1 MSLKL
6 FLAIAGVTYGAMFA
20 CSSPEEVEPPTPV
33 TSTSFTTTSTT
44 GVPSTTSSTSFTTT
58 TTTEPPTPIVF
69 PDTPCQEWA
78 PLAVE
83 AGWPPDPFV
92 LDRLLKIMFR
102 ESRCTPSATSRDDD
116 RGLLQIHTGS
126 WCRPNRYN
134 SIGWLQAQGILS
146 SCDELYEP
154 LKNLQA
160 ARALFLYS
168 EARGDA
174 WRPWKLTR

>member
-1 MSLKL
+1 MSLKT
-6 FLAIAGVTYGAMFA
+6 FLGIAAITYGALFA
-20 CSSPEEVEPPTPV
+20 CGAPPEEVTAPT
-33 TSTSFTTTSTT
+33 TSPSFTTTSTSKAPAPT
-44 GVPSTTSSTSFTTT
+44 STSSTTTST
-58 TTTEPPTPIVF
+58 TKPPTPIVF

-83 AGWPPDPFV
+83 AGWPPDPFI
-92 LDRLLKIMFR
+92 LDRLLRIMWR

-134 SIGWLQAQGILS
+134 EIGWLQAQGIID
-146 SCDELYEP
+146 SCLDLYDP
-154 LKNLQA
+154 LQNLQA
-160 ARALFLYS
+160 ARAIWLYS

-174 WRPWKLTR
+174 WRPWALTR

>member
-6 FLAIAGVTYGAMFA
+6 FLAIAATTYGTMFA
-20 CSSPEEVEPPTPV
+20 CSSPPPEVEPMPSAS
-33 TSTSFTTTSTT
+33 STS
-44 GVPSTTSSTSFTTT
+44 STTSSTSSTSSTTSST
-58 TTTEPPTPIVF
+58 SSTSTAPPTPIVF

-83 AGWPPDPFV
+83 AGWPPDPFM
-92 LDRLLKIMFR
+92 LDRLLKIMWR

-134 SIGWLQAQGILS
+134 EIGWLQAQGIID
-146 SCDELYEP
+146 SCLDLYDP
-154 LKNLQA
+154 LQNLQA
-160 ARALFLYS
+160 ARAIWLYS

-174 WRPWKLTR
+174 WRPWALTR